1 MNRYNRKFNAW
12 RKRFERWYVIKSRLS
27 EFEGIV
33 NDYNGAT
40 PEDVKVLREI
50 HRKLYECQQMANE
63 RLKDGFRQDRRGA
76 L

>member
-27 EFEGIV
+27 DFEGIV

-40 PEDVKVLREI
+40 PEDVKVLKEI

-63 RLKDGFRQDRRGA
+63 QLQKGSKKQ
-76 L
+76 

>member
-1 MNRYNRKFNAW
+1 MNRYNRKFNSW

-33 NDYNGAT
+33 NDYDGAT

-63 RLKDGFRQDRRGA
+63 QLQKGSKKQ
-76 L
+76 

>member
-1 MNRYNRKFNAW
+1 MNRYNRKFNSW
-12 RKRFERWYVIKSRLS
+12 RKRFERWYVIKSRIS

-33 NDYNGAT
+33 NDYDGAT

-63 RLKDGFRQDRRGA
+63 QLQKGSKKQ
-76 L
+76 

>member
-63 RLKDGFRQDRRGA
+63 RVKDSFSTR
-76 L
+76 

>member
-33 NDYNGAT
+33 NDYDGAT
-40 PEDVKVLREI
+40 PEDVKFLREI

-63 RLKDGFRQDRRGA
+63 RLKDSFSTR
-76 L
+76 

>member
-63 RLKDGFRQDRRGA
+63 RLKDSFSTR
-76 L
+76 

>member
-1 MNRYNRKFNAW
+1 VNRYNRKFNAW

-63 RLKDGFRQDRRGA
+63 RLKDSFSTR
-76 L
+76 